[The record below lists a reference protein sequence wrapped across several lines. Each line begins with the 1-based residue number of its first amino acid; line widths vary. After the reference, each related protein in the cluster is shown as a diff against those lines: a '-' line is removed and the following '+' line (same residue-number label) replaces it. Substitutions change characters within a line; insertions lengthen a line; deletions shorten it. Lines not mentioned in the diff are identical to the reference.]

1 MCASTSIG
9 DVPLKGFDV
18 REHIEDRFVS
28 ATRIAP
34 HQWFPATRR
43 GSIGSLSTWTF
54 IYLMLILKIPIAGL
68 LWIVWWAVHQ
78 TPDEEPQIDGGDGG
92 SRRPR
97 HPRGPLPRAP
107 RRGSHGESPYPAPA
121 RTRTVL
127 VRARHRA

>member
-1 MCASTSIG
+1 
-9 DVPLKGFDV
+9 
-18 REHIEDRFVS
+18 
-28 ATRIAP
+28 
-34 HQWFPATRR
+34 
-43 GSIGSLSTWTF
+43 
-54 IYLMLILKIPIAGL
+54 MLILKIPIGGL

-78 TPDEEPQIDGGDGG
+78 TPDEEPQVDGGDGG

-107 RRGSHGESPYPAPA
+107 RRGSHGERPSPAPA